1 MQNLLLI
8 INPCAGQKKA
18 KKLLVEIID
27 ILNRAG
33 FEVITYITSGPG
45 DAENACIRYADQ
57 VSRVVCCGGDG
68 TFNETVS
75 GVLKSGK
82 DIPIG
87 YIPAGS
93 TNDFASS
100 LHLSNDILQAT
111 RDIVNGQPKR
121 LDIGLFGSRYFS
133 YVASFGAF
141 TRTSY
146 TTSQSL
152 KNALGHTAY
161 VLNGIQEL
169 SQIRSHPLRF
179 TLSDGS
185 MIEGRFLFGAISN
198 STSLGGVLTLTPDRV
213 DMADGKLELLLI
225 RAPKDLFE
233 LGECVRAL
241 QQKTYNCEMITFLS
255 TDSVSI
261 SAPEDLRWTI
271 DGEQEPAHMQTSVS
285 CLHHAIQVIIK

>member
-18 KKLLVEIID
+18 KKFLVEIID
-27 ILNRAG
+27 IFNRAG

-57 VSRVVCCGGDG
+57 VGRIVCCGGDG

-75 GVLKSGK
+75 GVLRSDK

-141 TRTSY
+141 TRASY
-146 TTSQSL
+146 TTPQTL

-185 MIEGRFLFGAISN
+185 IIEGRFLFGAISN

-225 RAPKDLFE
+225 RAPKDLLE

-261 SAPEDLRWTI
+261 SAPEDLCWTI
-271 DGEQEPAHMQTSVS
+271 DGEQEPGHTETRVS
-285 CLHHAIQVIIK
+285 CLHHAIQVMIK